1 MSAVNPSNPTPAY
14 LQIADALRRRI
25 AEGDLP
31 DGAALPS
38 VRNLVDEFGTAQGT
52 VRQAIEQLKSE
63 GLIVA
68 RQGSGIFVRKAR
80 RRGRMGSTR
89 HLRSRRP
96 PATTPLEAEA
106 AAQNFHRSSELVEVV
121 SVPAPPEVAQRFG
134 VPEGTSVVR
143 RSYLLSIDGEV
154 AQTARSYFTHELA
167 DGTVL
172 AEHAQP
178 ANGTHAY
185 LADDLGTTID
195 VAVEELVARMPTPQ
209 EMLALRLVPGTP
221 VVELIRTI
229 SDKAQ
234 RPVEVT
240 VFLFAADRHSFAYV
254 VPLD

>member
-1 MSAVNPSNPTPAY
+1 
-14 LQIADALRRRI
+14 
-25 AEGDLP
+25 
-31 DGAALPS
+31 
-38 VRNLVDEFGTAQGT
+38 
-52 VRQAIEQLKSE
+52 
-63 GLIVA
+63 
-68 RQGSGIFVRKAR
+68 
-80 RRGRMGSTR
+80 
-89 HLRSRRP
+89 
-96 PATTPLEAEA
+96 
-106 AAQNFHRSSELVEVV
+106 
-121 SVPAPPEVAQRFG
+121 
-134 VPEGTSVVR
+134 
-143 RSYLLSIDGEV
+143 LSIDGEV

-178 ANGTHAY
+178 PNGTHTY
-185 LADDLGTTID
+185 LADDLGITLD
-195 VAVEELVARMPTPQ
+195 VAFEELVARMPTPQ